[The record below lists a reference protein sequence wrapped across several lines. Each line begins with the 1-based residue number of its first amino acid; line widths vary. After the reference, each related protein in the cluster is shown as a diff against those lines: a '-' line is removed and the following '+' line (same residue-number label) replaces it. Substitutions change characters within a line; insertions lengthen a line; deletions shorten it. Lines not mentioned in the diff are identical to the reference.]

1 MGRQFELI
9 VFWYP
14 TQMFHTGHS
23 NQSKTPRYGMTFIQ
37 ELSAMKVGVKW
48 KMSGLDYSLAY
59 SKMFREM
66 IIRHAH
72 RYVYADRPQ
81 KGMLALNARVVNRD
95 IYEYEQQSIAGWHIE
110 NVEAERRLLDC

>member
-1 MGRQFELI
+1 MPISPKLLLF
-9 VFWYP
+9 
-14 TQMFHTGHS
+14 S
-23 NQSKTPRYGMTFIQ
+23 
-37 ELSAMKVGVKW
+37 KVGVKR

-59 SKMFREM
+59 SKLFREM

-110 NVEAERRLLDC
+110 NVEFRFFYLACLQIKKGEGKKQKYPNCCHLTTTQSL